1 MFGSLL
7 PTKPQ
12 EGEEDIEE
20 TDSAAPT
27 KDGDKEGEARD
38 YMADI
43 LLAKNKLSSLQKQVS
58 SELSSCQN
66 RLVAGSPACRNRL
79 VVNYPAARTG

>member
-27 KDGDKEGEARD
+27 KDGEKEGEARD

-58 SELSSCQN
+58 SEFFNLQKQVSSKSFSC
-66 RLVAGSPACRNRL
+66 
-79 VVNYPAARTG
+79 

>member
-58 SELSSCQN
+58 SKFSRFKN
-66 RLVAGSPACRNRL
+66 GLVASSPSC
-79 VVNYPAARTG
+79 RTG